1 MILLD
6 FERKTTGQVICKPW
20 QLTGR
25 FSNGGWQAAA
35 WQEALELKKKRLRKP
50 KVIWKSMR
58 RLLAR
63 IKQKR

>member
-25 FSNGGWQAAA
+25 FSHGGWQAAA
-35 WQEALELKKKRLRKP
+35 WQEALELKKKKTEKAQSDLEKH
-50 KVIWKSMR
+50 
-58 RLLAR
+58 A
-63 IKQKR
+63 